1 MTTKAVEAGA
11 RAIWEARKSNDLSAW
26 TTKNAARLCIEAA
39 IASGELVPA
48 SAVAA
53 ERERCIQAI
62 RNTPCPDE
70 AGYYTMTK
78 DEAIDII
85 RDLEPA
91 SGEGVAK
98 AMVTN
103 MCSENIPN
111 LPLEQLAR
119 ALFEEQERMAQ
130 AGEEWMAFDEG
141 EKAFWVNGVIAVLR
155 EIDRIGWPQI
165 DGCRVQG
172 RT

>member
-1 MTTKAVEAGA
+1 MTTKSIEAGA
-11 RAIWEARKSNDLSAW
+11 RAIYDKCGIYPNYTLRQVNDLL
-26 TTKNAARLCIEAA
+26 AADLAKACIEAA

-62 RNTPCPDE
+62 QNAPCPDE

-91 SGEGVAK
+91 SGEYVLVPREPTE
-98 AMVTN
+98 AM
-103 MCSENIPN
+103 I
-111 LPLEQLAR
+111 R
-119 ALFEEQERMAQ
+119 A
-130 AGEEWMAFDEG
+130 GDDAFDKSE
-141 EKAFWVNGVIAVLR
+141 EDQEYQTK
-155 EIDRIGWPQI
+155 
-165 DGCRVQG
+165 
-172 RT
+172 

>member
-1 MTTKAVEAGA
+1 MTTKSIEAGA
-11 RAIWEARKSNDLSAW
+11 RAIYDKCGIYPNYTLRQVNDLL
-26 TTKNAARLCIEAA
+26 AADLAKACIEAA

-62 RNTPCPDE
+62 QNAPCPDE

-91 SGEGVAK
+91 SGEPNYSLDTTRTRGSVIGHLVKVLLIFK
-98 AMVTN
+98 A
-103 MCSENIPN
+103 
-111 LPLEQLAR
+111 LQK
-119 ALFEEQERMAQ
+119 Q
-130 AGEEWMAFDEG
+130 W
-141 EKAFWVNGVIAVLR
+141 
-155 EIDRIGWPQI
+155 
-165 DGCRVQG
+165 
-172 RT
+172 

>member
-1 MTTKAVEAGA
+1 
-11 RAIWEARKSNDLSAW
+11 
-26 TTKNAARLCIEAA
+26 
-39 IASGELVPA
+39 
-48 SAVAA
+48 
-53 ERERCIQAI
+53 
-62 RNTPCPDE
+62 
-70 AGYYTMTK
+70 
-78 DEAIDII
+78 
-85 RDLEPA
+85 
-91 SGEGVAK
+91 
-98 AMVTN
+98 MVTN
-103 MCSENIPN
+103 MCYENIPN

>member
-11 RAIWEARKSNDLSAW
+11 RAIKALWVE
-26 TTKNAARLCIEAA
+26 RLKDDENRIPTDEEVSKACIEAA

-62 RNTPCPDE
+62 QNAPCPDE

-91 SGEGVAK
+91 SGEPNYSLDTTRTRGSVIGHLVKVLLIFK
-98 AMVTN
+98 A
-103 MCSENIPN
+103 
-111 LPLEQLAR
+111 LQK
-119 ALFEEQERMAQ
+119 Q
-130 AGEEWMAFDEG
+130 W
-141 EKAFWVNGVIAVLR
+141 
-155 EIDRIGWPQI
+155 
-165 DGCRVQG
+165 
-172 RT
+172 

>member
-1 MTTKAVEAGA
+1 MTTKSIEAGA
-11 RAIWEARKSNDLSAW
+11 RAIYDKCGIYPNYTLRQVNDIL
-26 TTKNAARLCIEAA
+26 AADLAQACIEAA

-62 RNTPCPDE
+62 QNAPCPDE

-91 SGEGVAK
+91 SGEHVLGK
-98 AMVTN
+98 
-103 MCSENIPN
+103 PN
-111 LPLEQLAR
+111 LTPIK
-119 ALFEEQERMAQ
+119 FMVGSERR
-130 AGEEWMAFDEG
+130 D
-141 EKAFWVNGVIAVLR
+141 
-155 EIDRIGWPQI
+155 QI
-165 DGCRVQG
+165 
-172 RT
+172 